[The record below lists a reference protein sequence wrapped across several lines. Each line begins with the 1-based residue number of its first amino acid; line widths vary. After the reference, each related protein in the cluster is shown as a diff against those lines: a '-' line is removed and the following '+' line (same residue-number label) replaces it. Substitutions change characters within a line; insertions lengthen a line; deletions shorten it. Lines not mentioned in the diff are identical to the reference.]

1 MSEDLVEALLAD
13 GAHHVYY
20 AAGLLHAPPPGVRAA
35 RPLEPGLA
43 NPVRVARRGAE
54 ERHHAVVA
62 MLGARWHRDVAAP
75 AQLLLDPREAAAQGV
90 ANNQAS
96 ALCIALTTG
105 ERVTK
110 LVVGHARPGARPG
123 AHLIYTHVTRD
134 PDRATALADDPG
146 LLLRLLPRV
155 LEGRGEDFDL
165 DGLALTRPLH
175 RAHPSDLTSD
185 AGLQRAFARSR
196 PDLLQRLE
204 GAARAVSALQQAA
217 VAHLALLQGA
227 RATQRMQAT
236 SAFDERRSLS
246 RRESEVE
253 AERAALA
260 RERAA
265 TAAALADLDSRD
277 AALREAARRQLGEEL
292 ARARDER
299 EAARADA
306 AARRDEL
313 EERRRQAEALVEQV
327 AAAQRERA
335 RLEAALGE
343 RDVALAEAEEIVQ
356 ELHRQLAQLSGR
368 GEVS

>member
-1 MSEDLVEALLAD
+1 MSDDLLEALLAD
-13 GAHHVYY
+13 GGHHVYY

-90 ANNQAS
+90 PNNQAS
-96 ALCIALTTG
+96 ALCIGLATG

-123 AHLIYTHVTRD
+123 AHLIYTHVSRD
-134 PDRATALADDPG
+134 PGRAAALVDDPG

-155 LEGRGEDFDL
+155 LEGQGESFDL
-165 DGLALTRPLH
+165 DGLSLTRPLH
-175 RAHPSDLTSD
+175 HAHPSDLVSD

-253 AERAALA
+253 AERAALS
-260 RERAA
+260 RERAV

-306 AARRDEL
+306 A
-313 EERRRQAEALVEQV
+313 ERRRQAEALVEQM

-368 GEVS
+368 GEAS